1 MNEEACYCKK
11 VNELRLDYNVKFEY
25 LVFEEFEDG
34 IIVQT
39 VLIPKKIYD
48 DYYVREDRIVK

>member
-11 VNELRLDYNVKFEY
+11 VNELRLDYNVKIEY
-25 LVFEEFEDG
+25 LVSEEFEDG

-39 VLIPKKIYD
+39 AVDP
-48 DYYVREDRIVK
+48 